1 MTTINV
7 FNMEEK
13 KEKDVK
19 YLTSFAMAIND
30 MDQNV
35 RHIQLTIVQEVDT
48 KEIRCFF
55 DVVDPSKVKLQE
67 PDEV

>member
-1 MTTINV
+1 
-7 FNMEEK
+7 MEEK